1 MIQSNI
7 NLILSPRVIIR
18 KQDGKFYLY
27 NRNTEHVLEL
37 NSIGMEIVEKLQTK
51 YSLDDL
57 AIYFSN
63 KYNVSVDEVITDIK
77 DFIETCID
85 KQFLLKVENENS

>member
-85 KQFLLKVENENS
+85 KQFLLQVENENS

>member
-1 MIQSNI
+1 MMQSNI
-7 NLILSPRVIIR
+7 KLVLSPKVITR

-27 NRNTEHVLEL
+27 NRDTENVLEL

-51 YSLDDL
+51 ISSEEL

-63 KYNVSVDEVITDIK
+63 KYNISVDEVITDIK
-77 DFIETCID
+77 DFIEACID
-85 KQFLLKVENENS
+85 KKFLLQVENEDS